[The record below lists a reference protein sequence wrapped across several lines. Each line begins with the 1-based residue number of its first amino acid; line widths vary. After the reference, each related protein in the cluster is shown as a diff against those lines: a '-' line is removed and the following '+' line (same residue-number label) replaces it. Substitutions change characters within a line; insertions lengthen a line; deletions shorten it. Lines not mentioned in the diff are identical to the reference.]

1 MVKEITREDFNNIQI
16 CLKSKQKFLQK
27 ALDSLNKQELEKA
40 KIMLNIEQGFSIEII
55 RILDE
60 YIITDKCET
69 DEVDETMYEDVNT
82 EQEGEW

>member
-1 MVKEITREDFNNIQI
+1 MVKEITREDFNNIQT

-27 ALDSLNKQELEKA
+27 ALDSLNKQDLEKA
-40 KIMLNIEQGFSIEII
+40 KIMLNIEQGFGIEII

-60 YIITDKCET
+60 YIIIDKCET
-69 DEVDETMYEDVNT
+69 DEADETMYENVNT